1 MDMDKYFR
9 QLVGCKIVSFYF
21 QEDDYGARDWPV
33 FIIQKPNSEGGGEL
47 MVSLSQDEEGNGGGF
62 AFIEENIITASID

>member
-9 QLVGCKIVSFYF
+9 QLLGCKIVSFYF
-21 QEDDYGARDWPV
+21 QEGEYGARDWPV

-47 MVSLSQDEEGNGGGF
+47 VPTPSQDAFPQLPYTSNG
-62 AFIEENIITASID
+62 

>member
-1 MDMDKYFR
+1 MNMDKYYR

-21 QEDDYGARDWPV
+21 QEDEYGARDWPV
-33 FIIQKPNSEGGGEL
+33 FIIQKPNSDGATFYHTEL

-62 AFIEENIITASID
+62 AFIEDNKG

>member
-21 QEDDYGARDWPV
+21 QEDEYGGRDWPV
-33 FIIQKPNSEGGGEL
+33 FIIQKPNSRDAVGGGEL
-47 MVSLSQDEEGNGGGF
+47 MVTLSRDEEGNEGGF
-62 AFIEENIITASID
+62 AFIEENKT

>member
-21 QEDDYGARDWPV
+21 QENDEYGARDWPV
-33 FIIQKPNSEGGGEL
+33 FIIQKPNSKGGGEL

-62 AFIEENIITASID
+62 AFIEENINAT

>member
-21 QEDDYGARDWPV
+21 QEDER
-33 FIIQKPNSEGGGEL
+33 SEEHTSEL
-47 MVSLSQDEEGNGGGF
+47 QSR
-62 AFIEENIITASID
+62 